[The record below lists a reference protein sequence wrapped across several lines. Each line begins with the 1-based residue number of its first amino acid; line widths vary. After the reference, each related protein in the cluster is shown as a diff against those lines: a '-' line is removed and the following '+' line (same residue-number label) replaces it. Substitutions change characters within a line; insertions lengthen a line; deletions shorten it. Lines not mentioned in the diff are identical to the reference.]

1 MANDPTRILMRQLG
15 VDATSAMT
23 YKPNSAAAANAV
35 NATSAA
41 VRRSRVSGQSVSYTL
56 GERKASLFEND
67 NDEGAESGRAGF

>member
-15 VDATSAMT
+15 IDAASTIT
-23 YKPNSAAAANAV
+23 YKPNRAAAANVVGAM
-35 NATSAA
+35 SAA

-56 GERKASLFEND
+56 GERKASLFEDD